1 MKNCSPLGPLFICMS
16 LRHFGFSQQHLLCS
30 NCFSDAGQGS
40 RMILSVTV
48 GTSFHLT
55 TCSQYYSPP
64 PSLSLALFASLL
76 AVRMLSLPTISALR
90 CTQEEEC
97 CSAMRHM
104 HIALSGMLHPQ
115 ITHSVLGAKAETC
128 NKTAIL
134 IASYSAYSLFQQTQT
149 NETSHV
155 RVQRTA
161 GIRINSTWNIF
172 LLKKQICE

>member
-16 LRHFGFSQQHLLCS
+16 LRHFGVSQQHLLCS

-40 RMILSVTV
+40 RTILSATV

-55 TCSQYYSPP
+55 TCSQYYSP
-64 PSLSLALFASLL
+64 SLLSLALFASLL
-76 AVRMLSLPTISALR
+76 AGWMLSLPTISALR

-104 HIALSGMLHPQ
+104 HIALCGMLHPQ
-115 ITHSVLGAKAETC
+115 ITYSVLGAKAETR

-149 NETSHV
+149 NETSHA

-161 GIRINSTWNIF
+161 G
-172 LLKKQICE
+172 